1 MSKVSINLVTW
12 NGAKYI
18 DNCLR
23 SVFAQSYKDFSILII
38 DNGSS
43 DETVAI
49 IKEQYPQ
56 LKVIQHKE
64 NLGFAKAHNQAIH
77 WSKSDYVML
86 LNQDVVL
93 HEDYLKYLV
102 EFLDK
107 TPMAGSCSGKILR
120 LQDDEKTNYVDTVG
134 LRIYK
139 NYRVVD
145 KGAGEMDEGQYDAV
159 TEVFGVSGALPVY
172 RRKALDEVV
181 YQQEYLDESFF
192 SYKEDVDL
200 AHRLLSAGW
209 QAWYIPLAI
218 AYHDRTVS
226 SPYEKMS
233 AVKVAQN
240 RRRKSKFAKFY
251 SYRNHLY
258 FLKKNLPHL
267 TWSVFFYEFV
277 KSLYV
282 LILEPRNFL
291 RAWKDLCRVRKELL
305 AKRALIQKR
314 RKISEEKLSTWL
326 S

>member
-23 SVFAQSYKDFSILII
+23 SVFAQTFKDYSILII

-43 DETVAI
+43 DETLAI

-56 LKVIQHKE
+56 LKVIEHKK
-64 NLGFAKAHNQAIH
+64 NIGFAKAHNQAIH
-77 WSKSDYVML
+77 WSKSDYVLL

-93 HEDYLKYLV
+93 ASGYLNDLV
-102 EFLDK
+102 NFLDNNS
-107 TPMAGSCSGKILR
+107 MAGSVAGKILR
-120 LQDDEKTNYVDTVG
+120 LQDEEKTNYIDSVG

-145 KGAGEMDEGQYDAV
+145 MGAGEVDEGQYDAI
-159 TEVFGVSGALPVY
+159 TEIFGVSGALPVY
-172 RRKALDEVV
+172 RRKALEEIM

-200 AHRLLSAGW
+200 AHRLITAGW
-209 QAWYIPLAI
+209 QSWRVPTAV

-226 SPYEKMS
+226 SPYEKMT

-240 RRRKSKFAKFY
+240 RQKKSKFAKFY

-258 FLKKNLPHL
+258 FLKKNLSRL
-267 TWSVFFYEFV
+267 TLAVFFYELV
-277 KSLYV
+277 KAVYV
-282 LILEPRNFL
+282 LLFEPRNL
-291 RAWKDLCRVRKELL
+291 RAWKDYFHVRKELK
-305 AKRALIQKR
+305 AKRDLIQKR
-314 RKISEEKLSTWL
+314 RKISEEKLSSWL